1 MRKGEK
7 NMNKEAPRASGYS
20 ETGASLNRRALRGF
34 RPDSGA
40 PAKDINN
47 NLSVL
52 RQRSRMLFMSSPLAT
67 SAINTQR
74 TKIIGTGLTLKSAI
88 DRERLGLSPDDAK
101 AWQKKTEAEF
111 KLWAGS
117 RNCDALGLNDFV
129 GLQQLAVKSWLLS
142 GDVIAVVKRANA
154 TPLAP
159 YSMRLHLI
167 EADRVST
174 PDEYGL
180 NDYLLS
186 DTEGV
191 VGEGKPGEGRHIY
204 DGVEVDADGRVTAYY
219 IRDSYPG
226 ELKAE
231 KTTWVRVE
239 AVGEKTGLANV
250 FHVMDSE
257 RPDQYRGVPYLAQ
270 VIEPMLQLRRY
281 TDATLMAA
289 NIQTMFTAFITTE
302 TDQSEIPINE
312 VGESEYGGIPSE
324 PPEGISRG
332 ENEYELGQGT
342 IVHLA
347 PGEKT
352 QFANPSIPTP
362 TFDNFT
368 KVFAKLMGAA
378 LETPYDVLV
387 KEFDASYSASRGALL
402 EAWETIKMRRAW
414 FVSDFC
420 QPVYETWLAEAVARG
435 RIKAPGFFDDAAVR
449 AAWSGAHWIGPVQG
463 QLDPKKEVEAALA
476 MAKYSIKTYEQIT
489 RELGGGN
496 WEENINETDYEVGKL
511 IQQENMRERGQMT

>member
-1 MRKGEK
+1 MSKV
-7 NMNKEAPRASGYS
+7 APRASGYS

-40 PAKDINN
+40 PSQDIGS
-47 NLSVL
+47 NLSIL
-52 RQRSRMLFMSSPLAT
+52 RQRSRMLFMSSPMAT

-74 TKIIGTGLTLKSAI
+74 TKIIGTGLTLKSAV
-88 DRERLGLSPDDAK
+88 DREMLGLTPDEAK
-101 AWQKKTEAEF
+101 RWQKKTEAEF

-117 RNCDALGLNDFV
+117 KNCDALGLNDFV

-142 GDVIAVVKRANA
+142 GDVIALAKRADV
-154 TPLAP
+154 TPFSP
-159 YSMRLHLI
+159 YSLRLHLI

-174 PDEYGL
+174 PDEYGVNASL
-180 NDYLLS
+180 YAGN
-186 DTEGV
+186 TEGV
-191 VGEGKPGEGRHIY
+191 VSEGKPGAGRHIY
-204 DGVEVDADGRVTAYY
+204 DGVEVDKDGRITAYY

-226 ELKAE
+226 QIRLEETK
-231 KTTWVRVE
+231 WIRVE
-239 AVGEKTGLANV
+239 AEGEKTGLANV

-270 VIEPMLQLRRY
+270 IIEPMLQLRRY

-289 NIQTMFTAFITTE
+289 NIQTMFTAFITTD

-312 VGESEYGGIPSE
+312 VGESDYDGIPTE

-342 IVHLA
+342 VVHLA
-347 PGEKT
+347 PGENAV
-352 QFANPSIPTP
+352 FANPSIPTP
-362 TFDNFT
+362 SFENFT

-378 LETPYDVLV
+378 LEIPYDVLV
-387 KEFDASYSASRGALL
+387 KEFDSSYSASRGALL

-420 QPVYETWLAEAVARG
+420 QPIYETWLAEAVARG
-435 RIKAPGFFDDAAVR
+435 RILAPGFFDDAAVR

-463 QLDPKKEVEAALA
+463 QLDPRKEVEAAIA
-476 MAKYSIKTYEQIT
+476 MAKASIKTYEQIT

-496 WEENINETDYEVGKL
+496 WEENINETDYEVMRMA
-511 IQQENMRERGQMT
+511 QQILKGENTV